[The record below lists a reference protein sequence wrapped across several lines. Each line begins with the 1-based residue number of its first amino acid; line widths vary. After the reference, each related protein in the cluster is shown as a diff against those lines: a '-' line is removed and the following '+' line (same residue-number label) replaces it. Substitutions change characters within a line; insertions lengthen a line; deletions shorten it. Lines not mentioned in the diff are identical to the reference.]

1 MTFSKKN
8 GRKVPVDSELKEA
21 LPRLPEAVR
30 RRILGYIED
39 YFKSKN
45 EKIH

>member
-1 MTFSKKN
+1 MNSSKKDDKAN
-8 GRKVPVDSELKEA
+8 IDEDLKAA
-21 LPRLPEAVR
+21 LPKLSEDLR